1 MGEYKIV
8 MIGESGVGKTSMVDR
23 FYSNTYNS
31 SVPPTIGAAY
41 VKVALQLV
49 GRPVVLN
56 IWDTAGQERF
66 QSLVPLYMR
75 SAHGLVFVFDIMSLA
90 AIRGLNAVF
99 ESIKD
104 QLVEDMQLMLCA
116 NKIDLLDAHPNLAA
130 ESDWAKEHNMELV
143 ETSALTGQGVNDL
156 FKRLA
161 IRIMRHRVRD
171 KKSNA
176 EDILKGDISDPDRM
190 HCC

>member
-1 MGEYKIV
+1 MGEYKVV
-8 MIGESGVGKTSMVDR
+8 MIGESEVGKTSIVDR
-23 FYSNTYNS
+23 FYSNTYSTN
-31 SVPPTIGAAY
+31 VPPTIGAAY
-41 VKVALQLV
+41 VKVVLPLE
-49 GRPVVLN
+49 GRSVVLN

-75 SAHGLVFVFDIMSLA
+75 NAHGLVFVFDIVSRA
-90 AIRGLNAVF
+90 AIRGLDAVF

-104 QLVEDMQLMLCA
+104 QLVDDMQLMLCA
-116 NKIDLLDAHPNLAA
+116 NKVDLLDQHPNLAA
-130 ESDWAKEHNMELV
+130 ESDWAREHSMELV

-161 IRIMRHRVRD
+161 IKIVRHRFGD
-171 KKSNA
+171 KRSKA
-176 EDILKGDISDPDRM
+176 EDILKGDVSDSDPV